1 MLVYN
6 IVSLTTFTG
15 VTWRQ
20 LELVEDY
27 THYTPLRGDRIIYTT
42 YHYEGTG
49 LYTLHAATRD
59 RTIHTT
65 RRYVG
70 QDYTH
75 YTPLRGTGLY
85 TLHAATRDRII
96 HTPHT
101 ATRDRIIH
109 TTHCYV
115 G

>member
-42 YHYEGTG
+42 YRYEGTG
-49 LYTLHAATRD
+49 LYTLHVAKK
-59 RTIHTT
+59 
-65 RRYVG
+65 G

-75 YTPLRGTGLY
+75 YTPLRG
-85 TLHAATRDRII
+85 
-96 HTPHT
+96 
-101 ATRDRIIH
+101 DRIIH
-109 TTHCYV
+109 TTRHYDRTRLYTLHTATRDKIIHTTRR
-115 G
+115 